1 MMIHTQSTTSTDPDA
16 GRAQIGSSVIREGG
30 LRWRLLI
37 TSIVVALYVLAAIFG
52 PMIVDYDPVQTRTE
66 DRLLPPGATL
76 SNGETAWL
84 GTDQLGRDSFAQV
97 LEGSRIS
104 LLVAAGVLI
113 VGGSVGLILGLVSGY
128 FGGVIDSAIM
138 RVADVQLA
146 FPGILLAILIA
157 GVLGPS
163 VFNVIVTLAVTRW
176 VLFARVARGSTLAT
190 KERDFV
196 NSARVLGAS
205 NFRILRKYIL
215 PSILT
220 PLLVTAT
227 VQVGLMIVAEAS
239 LSFLGLGVPLDQPSW
254 GSTIANGR
262 DYVST
267 AWWIAT
273 MPGIALTIVVVSIG
287 LLGDEIRDILDP
299 NLQ

>member
-1 MMIHTQSTTSTDPDA
+1 MMTHTQSTTSTDPDA
-16 GRAQIGSSVIREGG
+16 GRARIDPSVIKERG

-37 TSIVVALYVLAAIFG
+37 TSIVVALYVIAAIFG

-84 GTDQLGRDSFAQV
+84 GTDQLGRDLFAQV

-196 NSARVLGAS
+196 DSARVLGAS

-262 DYVST
+262 DYVTT

-273 MPGIALTIVVVSIG
+273 MPGIALTVVVVSIG

>member
-1 MMIHTQSTTSTDPDA
+1 MMHMQSTTSADVDA
-16 GRAQIGSSVIREGG
+16 GRAQSGSSMIGEGG
-30 LRWRLLI
+30 LRWRLII
-37 TSIVVALYVLAAIFG
+37 TGGIVVVYVLVAIFG
-52 PMIVDYDPVQTRTE
+52 PMIVDYDPVQTRTQ

-76 SNGETAWL
+76 SNGETTWL
-84 GTDQLGRDSFAQV
+84 GTDQLGRDLFAQIV
-97 LEGSRIS
+97 AGSRIS

-113 VGGSVGLILGLVSGY
+113 VGGGVGLVLGLISGY
-128 FGGVIDSAIM
+128 FGGVTDSAIM

-196 NSARVLGAS
+196 DSARVIGAS

-215 PSILT
+215 PSVLT

-262 DYVST
+262 DYVTT

-273 MPGIALTIVVVSIG
+273 MPGIALAIVVVSIG
-287 LLGDEIRDILDP
+287 LLGDEVRDILDP
-299 NLQ
+299 SLQ

>member
-1 MMIHTQSTTSTDPDA
+1 MMTHTQSTTSTDPDA
-16 GRAQIGSSVIREGG
+16 GRAQIGSSVIKEGG

-84 GTDQLGRDSFAQV
+84 GTDQLGRDLFAQV

-128 FGGVIDSAIM
+128 FGGVIDSATM

-196 NSARVLGAS
+196 DSARVLGAS

>member
-1 MMIHTQSTTSTDPDA
+1 MTRIQSTSSTNLDA
-16 GRAQIGSSVIREGG
+16 VRAKISSSIINEGG

-37 TSIVVALYVLAAIFG
+37 PSVVVSLYVLAAIFG

-66 DRLLPPGATL
+66 DRLLPPGAAL
-76 SNGETAWL
+76 SNGDTAWL
-84 GTDQLGRDSFAQV
+84 GTDQLGRDLFAQI
-97 LEGSRIS
+97 LDGSRIS
-104 LLVAAGVLI
+104 LLVAAGVLL
-113 VGGSVGLILGLVSGY
+113 VGGGVGVVLGLVSGY
-128 FGGVIDSAIM
+128 FGGVLDSAIM

-196 NSARVLGAS
+196 DSARIIGAS

-215 PSILT
+215 PSVLA

-273 MPGIALTIVVVSIG
+273 MPGIALTVVVVSIG
-287 LLGDEIRDILDP
+287 LLGDEIRDMLDP

>member
-1 MMIHTQSTTSTDPDA
+1 MTHAQSATSTDADA
-16 GRAQIGSSVIREGG
+16 GRAQSGSSMIGEGG
-30 LRWRLLI
+30 LRWRLII
-37 TSIVVALYVLAAIFG
+37 TGGIVVVYVLVAIFG
-52 PMIVDYDPVQTRTE
+52 PMIVDYDPVQTRTQ

-76 SNGETAWL
+76 SNGETTWL
-84 GTDQLGRDSFAQV
+84 GTDQLGRDLFAQIV
-97 LEGSRIS
+97 AGSRIS

-113 VGGSVGLILGLVSGY
+113 VGGGVGLVLGLISGY
-128 FGGVIDSAIM
+128 FGGVTDSVIM

-196 NSARVLGAS
+196 DSARVIGAS
-205 NFRILRKYIL
+205 NLRILRKYIL
-215 PSILT
+215 PSVLT

-262 DYVST
+262 DYVTT

-273 MPGIALTIVVVSIG
+273 MPGIALAIVVVSIG
-287 LLGDEIRDILDP
+287 LLGDEVRDILDP
-299 NLQ
+299 SLQ

>member
-1 MMIHTQSTTSTDPDA
+1 MTHIQSTTSTNPDA
-16 GRAQIGSSVIREGG
+16 GRAQIGSSMIREVG
-30 LRWRLLI
+30 LQWRLLI
-37 TSIVVALYVLAAIFG
+37 TSVVVALYVLTAIFG
-52 PMIVDYDPVQTRTE
+52 PMIVDYDPVQTRTA

-84 GTDQLGRDSFAQV
+84 GTDQLGRDLFAQV
-97 LEGSRIS
+97 LAGSRIS
-104 LLVAAGVLI
+104 LLVAAGVLL

-128 FGGVIDSAIM
+128 FGGVVDSAIM

-196 NSARVLGAS
+196 DSARVLGAS

>member
-1 MMIHTQSTTSTDPDA
+1 MTHAQSTTSTDPDA

>member
-1 MMIHTQSTTSTDPDA
+1 MMTHTQSTTSTDPDA
-16 GRAQIGSSVIREGG
+16 GRAQIGSSVIKEGG

-84 GTDQLGRDSFAQV
+84 GTDQLGRDLFAQV

-196 NSARVLGAS
+196 DSARVLGAS

-262 DYVST
+262 DYVTT

-273 MPGIALTIVVVSIG
+273 MPGIALTVVVVSIG
-287 LLGDEIRDILDP
+287 LLGDEIRDVLDP

>member
-1 MMIHTQSTTSTDPDA
+1 MMTHAQSTTSTDPDA
-16 GRAQIGSSVIREGG
+16 GRAQIGSSVIKEGG

-84 GTDQLGRDSFAQV
+84 GTDQLGRDLFAQV

-196 NSARVLGAS
+196 DSARVLGAS

-262 DYVST
+262 DYVTT

-273 MPGIALTIVVVSIG
+273 MPGIALTVVVVSIG
-287 LLGDEIRDILDP
+287 LLGDEIRDVLDP

>member
-1 MMIHTQSTTSTDPDA
+1 MTHTQSTTSTDPDP
-16 GRAQIGSSVIREGG
+16 GRAQIDPSVIKERG

-37 TSIVVALYVLAAIFG
+37 TSIVVALYVIAAIFG

-84 GTDQLGRDSFAQV
+84 GTDQLGRDLFAQV

-196 NSARVLGAS
+196 DSARVLGAS

-262 DYVST
+262 DYVTT

-273 MPGIALTIVVVSIG
+273 MPGIALTVVVVSIG